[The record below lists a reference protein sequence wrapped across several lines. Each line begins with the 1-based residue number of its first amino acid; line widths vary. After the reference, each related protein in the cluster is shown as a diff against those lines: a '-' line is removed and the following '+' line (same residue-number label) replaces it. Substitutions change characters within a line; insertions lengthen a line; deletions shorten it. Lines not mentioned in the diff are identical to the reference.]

1 LLSDD
6 IAVTI
11 GGMSVYT
18 GTRPSS
24 FFNWNEEGEWMAR
37 LMFDIQ
43 CIGKFKEM
51 EARSNGK

>member
-1 LLSDD
+1 LSDD